1 MMKELIETRFFALL
15 AGELLAGNMRAEL
28 EEESGKFS
36 EAVAEVCD
44 MGEDYLSTCRTL
56 NYTKNRLQA
65 LRETCRVGDGSGEE
79 RVVPVMFYRGRTA
92 SG

>member
-15 AGELLAGNMRAEL
+15 AGESLAGNMRAEL

-65 LRETCRVGDGSGEE
+65 LRETCRVGDGPGEK
-79 RVVPVMFYRGRTA
+79 RVVPVMFYREGTA